1 MNKFLLV
8 LNAVLCVAV
17 IVLFIL
23 FFNLKS
29 NKEERKIITTT
40 ETIHT
45 NQLPIA
51 YVNIDSLL
59 LHYQFAKDANE
70 TLLKK
75 QEDSRLT
82 INMKARELQNEMNE
96 FQKKLENN
104 AFLSRERAEQEHTR
118 LLKKQQ
124 DLQELDAQLSQ
135 KLLAEQQKMSEQLR
149 DSLNAFLKEFN
160 KNKKYHIILSNTLND
175 NILYALDG
183 YDITSEVIKQL
194 NQRCN
199 QQKK

>member
-104 AFLSRERAEQEHTR
+104 AFLSR
-118 LLKKQQ
+118 
-124 DLQELDAQLSQ
+124 
-135 KLLAEQQKMSEQLR
+135 
-149 DSLNAFLKEFN
+149 
-160 KNKKYHIILSNTLND
+160 
-175 NILYALDG
+175 
-183 YDITSEVIKQL
+183 
-194 NQRCN
+194 
-199 QQKK
+199 

>member
-17 IVLFIL
+17 IVLFVL

-40 ETIHT
+40 TETIHT

-51 YVNIDSLL
+51 YINIDSLL

-160 KNKKYHIILSNTLND
+160 KNKKYHIILSNTSND
-175 NILYALDG
+175 NILYAVDG

-194 NQRCN
+194 NQRCS
-199 QQKK
+199 Q

>member
-1 MNKFLLV
+1 
-8 LNAVLCVAV
+8 
-17 IVLFIL
+17 
-23 FFNLKS
+23 
-29 NKEERKIITTT
+29 
-40 ETIHT
+40 
-45 NQLPIA
+45 
-51 YVNIDSLL
+51 
-59 LHYQFAKDANE
+59 
-70 TLLKK
+70 
-75 QEDSRLT
+75 
-82 INMKARELQNEMNE
+82 
-96 FQKKLENN
+96 
-104 AFLSRERAEQEHTR
+104 
-118 LLKKQQ
+118 LKKQQ

>member
-104 AFLSRERAEQEHTR
+104 AFLSRERAEQEQSR
-118 LLKKQQ
+118 LIKKQQ
-124 DLQELDAQLSQ
+124 DLQKLDAQLSQ
-135 KLLAEQQKMSEQLR
+135 KLLEEQQKMSEQLR
-149 DSLNAFLKEFN
+149 DSINAFLKEFN
-160 KNKKYHIILSNTLND
+160 KDKKYHIILSNTSND
-175 NILYALDG
+175 NILYAVDG

-194 NQRCN
+194 NQRCS